1 MVAEDR
7 SESMSTINPEIQ
19 ASRVEDLA
27 GAEGECGHWPV
38 DVGELGVPKADA
50 ATRGH
55 FVDKSVMGVR
65 SAHDYPLLGA
75 PSVGVL
81 STNR

>member
-27 GAEGECGHWPV
+27 GAEGEHG
-38 DVGELGVPKADA
+38 
-50 ATRGH
+50 R
-55 FVDKSVMGVR
+55 
-65 SAHDYPLLGA
+65 
-75 PSVGVL
+75 
-81 STNR
+81 